1 MAYDQALADTVL
13 TPGAGPESTAAASEP
28 PPRAGGSLAAAWSAV
43 TAVIAAVM
51 GVAPHVLHHL
61 GLFAG
66 TAFAVGMGGNL
77 LFGAL
82 GLLLSIPLLRRLY
95 RRFGTWKAPAAAIAV
110 FAVMFSASAFL
121 IGPAINSSAS
131 SDSVQSPSPTTPVDH
146 EVHHGG

>member
-13 TPGAGPESTAAASEP
+13 TAPPGPDSTAAASAP
-28 PPRAGGSLAAAWSAV
+28 AHRAGGRSAAAWSAV
-43 TAVIAAVM
+43 TAFIAAVM

-66 TAFAVGMGGNL
+66 AAFAVGVGGNL

-95 RRFGTWKAPAAAIAV
+95 RRFGTWRAPATAIAV

-121 IGPAINSSAS
+121 IGPAISGSAS
-131 SDSVQSPSPTTPVDH
+131 ADSVQSPSPATPVDH
-146 EVHHGG
+146 EIHHVD